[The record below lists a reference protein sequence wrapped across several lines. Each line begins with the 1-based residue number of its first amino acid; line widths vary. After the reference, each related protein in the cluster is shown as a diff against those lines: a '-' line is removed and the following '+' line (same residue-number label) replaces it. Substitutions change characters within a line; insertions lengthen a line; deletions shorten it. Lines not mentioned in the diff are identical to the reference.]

1 MQFYCIIFNILILY
15 SFYLSPMTLMF
26 VFPIISL
33 KQLMEEDG
41 LKIQAYLTISLR
53 VLRIWEIL
61 RILILKI

>member
-1 MQFYCIIFNILILY
+1 
-15 SFYLSPMTLMF
+15 MTLMF

-33 KQLMEEDG
+33 KQLMEEGG

-61 RILILKI
+61 RILTLDKI